1 MIKTRDTMIEEI
13 MTLEVIMIETKDQE
27 VEKVTEEDDKS
38 IWILE
43 YVFKILISK

>member
-38 IWILE
+38 I
-43 YVFKILISK
+43 